1 MSDSDSD
8 DSLLGG
14 SVFSVKRK
22 SRTETAKEKKR
33 NNLLDG
39 MLTQQEER
47 INQRKRIDE
56 TIKKEQEEYRKQC
69 EKEKKDNAANIDA
82 SGHSIGIKQ
91 EPDANDTSTQFI
103 YNPDDPN
110 IQKRLEEIKAK
121 TRENDLNPHDK
132 RKRLKMELDGIDDVQ
147 FDSDGER
154 FNCSEEEG
162 ERRLA
167 QIAGRHCTLGMR
179 HILGCKNDEAKSERS
194 ASIFK
199 TYECLEDAMKDLNA
213 ILKIYSLPPEARWP
227 SEQKEE
233 WKKTQH
239 EIAIPLKRATDKNI
253 LSHMLSKKSWKEHLA
268 VPEEL
273 ITWLLRVSITG
284 SSLLGSDICT
294 AASSMLS
301 TLIHSDMKI
310 ISKDGSNVVPSK
322 LCCINEFTVMLEE
335 TFGMRTEKYVSNP
348 PQDHVQSAKFDETL
362 GLKHALSFWV
372 QALTKNRVSFSNL
385 DETKNMI
392 KDAVVASMIIGA
404 DPIFQDGN
412 E

>member
-22 SRTETAKEKKR
+22 SRTETAREKKR

-69 EKEKKDNAANIDA
+69 EKEENDKAANIDS
-82 SGHSIGIKQ
+82 SGHSVGIKQ
-91 EPDANDTSTQFI
+91 EPDANVTSRKFL

-121 TRENDLNPHDK
+121 SRENELNPHEK
-132 RKRLKMELDGIDDVQ
+132 RKRLKMELDGIDDVH
-147 FDSDGER
+147 FDSDGEML
-154 FNCSEEEG
+154 NCSEEEG

-167 QIAGRHCTLGMR
+167 QIAGMHCTLGMR
-179 HILGCKNDEAKSERS
+179 HILGCKNHEAKSERS
-194 ASIFK
+194 SIFK
-199 TYECLEDAMKDLNA
+199 TYKCLEDAMKDLNA
-213 ILKIYSLPPEARWP
+213 ILKIYSVPPQARWP
-227 SEQKEE
+227 NEQKEE

-239 EIAIPLKRATDKNI
+239 EIAIPLKRASDKNI

-301 TLIHSDMKI
+301 TLIHSGMKI

-335 TFGMRTEKYVSNP
+335 NFGMRTEKNISNP
-348 PQDHVQSAKFDETL
+348 PQDYIQSAKFDGTL

-372 QALTKNRVSFSNL
+372 EALTNNWVSFSTL

-392 KDAVVASMIIGA
+392 QDAIVASMIIGA
-404 DPIFQDGN
+404 DPVIHDGN